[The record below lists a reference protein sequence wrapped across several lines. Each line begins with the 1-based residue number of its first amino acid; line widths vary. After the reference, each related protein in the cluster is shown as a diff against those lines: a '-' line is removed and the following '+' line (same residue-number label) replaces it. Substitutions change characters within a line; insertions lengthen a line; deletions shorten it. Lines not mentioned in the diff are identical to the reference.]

1 MEFDYDK
8 FLEKLEKKALSNEEA
23 SLEIYQEIRDAEN
36 QKASFL
42 DQATENPDFMTHI
55 GSQVD
60 SYITYLKVL
69 HNELAPQGLTPDTQ
83 VYQQD
88 KDIIDRTMEL
98 VKELEE
104 VEKNRLGNSKTS
116 LQRSNLNTTSADL
129 L

>member
-8 FLEKLEKKALSNEEA
+8 FLKKLEKRALSKEEKA
-23 SLEIYQEIRDAEN
+23 VEIYQEIRDAEN
-36 QKASFL
+36 QKAGFL
-42 DQATENPDFMTHI
+42 DQATENPDFFTHI

-69 HNELAPQGLTPDTQ
+69 YNELAPQEQTSDTQ

-88 KDIIDRTMEL
+88 KAIIDRTMEL

-104 VEKNRLGNSKTS
+104 VEKNRIGSGKST
-116 LQRSNLNTTSADL
+116 LQKSNLNTTTADL
-129 L
+129 

>member
-8 FLEKLEKKALSNEEA
+8 FLEKLEEKALSNEEA
-23 SLEIYQEIRDAEN
+23 LLEIYQEIRDAEN
-36 QKASFL
+36 QKAGFL

-69 HNELAPQGLTPDTQ
+69 HNELAPKGQTSYTQ

-88 KDIIDRTMEL
+88 KAIIDRTMEL

-104 VEKNRLGNSKTS
+104 VEKKRIGNGKST
-116 LQRSNLNTTSADL
+116 LQKSNLNTTTADL
-129 L
+129 